1 MENLKF
7 TIPGNPIT
15 KKNSQRIVRI
25 KNKSGCYFYK
35 IMPSK
40 AFEKYQKECG
50 QYMPTLKKTIN
61 FPVNLKCTYYMKTK
75 RIVDLPNLYNATCDI
90 LVHYGILEDDKK
102 DIVYS
107 MDGSRVFYEKNCPRV
122 EIEITELKESEVE
135 IWKG

>member
-1 MENLKF
+1 MIKF
-7 TIPGNPIT
+7 TILGNPIT

-25 KNKSGCYFYK
+25 KNKSGGYFYK

-40 AFEKYQKECG
+40 AFEKYQKECW
-50 QYMPTLKKTIN
+50 QYMPTLKNPIN
-61 FPVNLKCTYYMKTK
+61 SPVNLKCVYYMKTK

-107 MDGSRVFYEKNCPRV
+107 MDGSRVFYDKNNPRV
-122 EIEITELKESEVE
+122 EIEIAELKESEVQR
-135 IWKG
+135 WKD